1 MEIKTAGSLSC
12 YSLKKK
18 KIVIKG
24 SPSTQCG
31 RSLSRWCHF
40 MMKPIRNLYGNQML
54 FFFFSEFEYVI
65 PSYAKISG
73 TLLNKLVL
81 RIQRRNVERNLRWME
96 SSHIK
101 TNNNK

>member
-1 MEIKTAGSLSC
+1 
-12 YSLKKK
+12 
-18 KIVIKG
+18 
-24 SPSTQCG
+24 
-31 RSLSRWCHF
+31 
-40 MMKPIRNLYGNQML
+40 ML